1 MRPPLAWWHLLLIA
15 SCALYFILFGVLS
28 LAWRADG
35 DDLLIFHA
43 AGSASLQGLNPYTP
57 GRFSDPFSYP
67 PAWVPFCVLLSLMP
81 ASVAIWV
88 WKMLNVLFLIGAV
101 RLSIQLMFGERHPN
115 PIQRTMI
122 WCYALLLWPTSIAVF
137 DGNTPLCV
145 LFFVLLG
152 LQLSTRGRHYLAGAC
167 LGFSLIKPN
176 IVLPLFALIFVQGRW
191 RVLFASLI
199 VLSLLTFFGVFL
211 TGIDLRDYLSVLKVY
226 SAANTATDSSSVGFA
241 KLVALCIGIDSAN
254 ARLIAMATGA
264 LAIIMLVVLRYRH
277 ASSIRGNQTDQ
288 ALPAF
293 LILGVAFL
301 GARGYDLVFAIPV
314 FVWLISLG
322 REQRWLAWPALL
334 IAASFVLPQRAI
346 ELAYEWML
354 SQFLPTSIFDLLLGP
369 FRSWALLALL
379 LLSVWLFLRLSRDGN
394 HRQLAI

>member
-1 MRPPLAWWHLLLIA
+1 MFFPP
-15 SCALYFILFGVLS
+15 
-28 LAWRADG
+28 R
-35 DDLLIFHA
+35 
-43 AGSASLQGLNPYTP
+43 
-57 GRFSDPFSYP
+57 
-67 PAWVPFCVLLSLMP
+67 
-81 ASVAIWV
+81 
-88 WKMLNVLFLIGAV
+88 
-101 RLSIQLMFGERHPN
+101 
-115 PIQRTMI
+115 
-122 WCYALLLWPTSIAVF
+122 
-137 DGNTPLCV
+137 
-145 LFFVLLG
+145 
-152 LQLSTRGRHYLAGAC
+152 
-167 LGFSLIKPN
+167 
-176 IVLPLFALIFVQGRW
+176 LPLR
-191 RVLFASLI
+191 RVLFAALI

>member
-101 RLSIQLMFGERHPN
+101 QLSIQLMFGERHPN

-191 RVLFASLI
+191 RVLFAALI
-199 VLSLLTFFGVFL
+199 VLSALTLFGVFL

-226 SAANTATDSSSVGFA
+226 SAANMATDSSSVGFA
-241 KLVALCIGIDSAN
+241 KLVALCTGIDSAN
-254 ARLIAMATGA
+254 ARLIAMAAGA
-264 LAIIMLVVLRYRH
+264 LAITMLVVLRYRH

-293 LILGVAFL
+293 LMLGVAFL

-334 IAASFVLPQRAI
+334 IAASFVVPQRAI
-346 ELAYEWML
+346 ELAYERIL